1 MLEVHNLGGDH
12 LWAAALHPGDD
23 RAVLPSRNGS
33 TGRLVRRGGREGR
46 RSLPLGK
53 HHVRFDHRE
62 CTPEEKGNQT

>member
-1 MLEVHNLGGDH
+1 MLEVHYLGSDH

-33 TGRLVRRGGREGR
+33 AGRLVRRGGREGR